1 MASWVGSVWLP
12 LRLPRAW
19 VQAQPPGLIAP
30 QDLLGKAMTSKSAA
44 PLPKLP
50 FSLDD
55 FMGHSWGITRQIL
68 DHHQDT
74 SVQFKGQCRIAGG
87 WYHETG
93 QLILAHS
100 PALTSSR
107 RYRWH
112 PGAGGGIDIF
122 FEDDRFFHHIDLAQ
136 SSPTAHHLCP
146 PDEYHVTYDFARWP
160 DWTADW
166 QVTGPRKSYDMRSC
180 YRKTHR

>member
-1 MASWVGSVWLP
+1 
-12 LRLPRAW
+12 
-19 VQAQPPGLIAP
+19 
-30 QDLLGKAMTSKSAA
+30 MTSKSAA

-93 QLILAHS
+93 HLILAHS

-122 FEDDRFFHHIDLAQ
+122 FEDDRFFHHINLAQ

-180 YRKTHR
+180 YRKTRR

>member
-1 MASWVGSVWLP
+1 
-12 LRLPRAW
+12 
-19 VQAQPPGLIAP
+19 
-30 QDLLGKAMTSKSAA
+30 MTSKSAA

-93 QLILAHS
+93 HLILAHS

-122 FEDDRFFHHIDLAQ
+122 FEDDRFFHHINLAQ

>member
-1 MASWVGSVWLP
+1 
-12 LRLPRAW
+12 
-19 VQAQPPGLIAP
+19 
-30 QDLLGKAMTSKSAA
+30 MTSTSAA

-93 QLILAHS
+93 HLILAHS

-122 FEDDRFFHHIDLAQ
+122 FEDDRFFHHINLAQ

>member
-1 MASWVGSVWLP
+1 
-12 LRLPRAW
+12 
-19 VQAQPPGLIAP
+19 
-30 QDLLGKAMTSKSAA
+30 
-44 PLPKLP
+44 
-50 FSLDD
+50 
-55 FMGHSWGITRQIL
+55 
-68 DHHQDT
+68 
-74 SVQFKGQCRIAGG
+74 VQFKGQCRIAGG

-93 QLILAHS
+93 HLILAHS

-122 FEDDRFFHHIDLAQ
+122 FEDDRFFHHINLAQ

>member
-1 MASWVGSVWLP
+1 
-12 LRLPRAW
+12 
-19 VQAQPPGLIAP
+19 
-30 QDLLGKAMTSKSAA
+30 MTSKSAA

-93 QLILAHS
+93 HLILAHS

-180 YRKTHR
+180 YRKTDR

>member
-1 MASWVGSVWLP
+1 
-12 LRLPRAW
+12 
-19 VQAQPPGLIAP
+19 
-30 QDLLGKAMTSKSAA
+30 MTSKSAA

-93 QLILAHS
+93 HLILAHS

>member
-1 MASWVGSVWLP
+1 
-12 LRLPRAW
+12 
-19 VQAQPPGLIAP
+19 
-30 QDLLGKAMTSKSAA
+30 MTSKSAA

-50 FSLDD
+50 FSLND

-93 QLILAHS
+93 HLILAHS

-122 FEDDRFFHHIDLAQ
+122 FEDDRFFHHINLAQ

>member
-1 MASWVGSVWLP
+1 M
-12 LRLPRAW
+12 R
-19 VQAQPPGLIAP
+19 
-30 QDLLGKAMTSKSAA
+30 SKSAA

-93 QLILAHS
+93 HLILAHS

-122 FEDDRFFHHIDLAQ
+122 FEDDRFFHHINLAQ